1 MFDRFAVIFAAIAA
15 VPVASVPAPSAT
27 PKPVLREI
35 VHVRSSAK
43 CGDIA
48 THANGAISLALHND
62 ATLAQTIA
70 RLRTVDLDD
79 GNTIHRRNRLDEIG
93 NYARTLMEQARAG
106 DDEVKRLRAVAEK
119 STNPEEAKDLK
130 AFADQ
135 LGGALWRQQ
144 KIARDL
150 NGFLASVDFRDMKG
164 LDESQKQANR
174 GVFGV
179 DDPTKAISLASVGG
193 QPPDGPLAATLN
205 NAASETFLT
214 PFYLRGSL
222 TEQAR
227 SAADDFELRIPDI
240 SNDEAL
246 AADHIEAAT
255 AGC

>member
-1 MFDRFAVIFAAIAA
+1 MLDRFAVIFAAVAA
-15 VPVASVPAPSAT
+15 VPVATTPAPSSP
-27 PKPVLREI
+27 PKTVLKEI

-43 CGDIA
+43 CGEIA

-62 ATLAQTIA
+62 ATLSQTIA

-79 GNTIHRRNRLDEIG
+79 GNSIHRRNRLDQIG
-93 NYARTLMEQARAG
+93 AYAKTLMEQARAG
-106 DDEVKRLRAVAEK
+106 DDEVKRLRAVAAK
-119 STNPEEAKDLK
+119 STDPQEAKDLK

-144 KIARDL
+144 RIARDL
-150 NGFLASVDFRDMKG
+150 NGFLASVDFRDMKA
-164 LDESQKQANR
+164 LDESQRSANR
-174 GVFGV
+174 AVFGV
-179 DDPTKAISLASVGG
+179 DDPTKAITLASVGG
-193 QPPDGPLAATLN
+193 QPPDGPLASSLN

-227 SAADDFELRIPDI
+227 SAADDFETRLADI